1 MSEMDTRTTTR
12 KAGATEEPRAA
23 AAAGAPGTEAPG
35 AAGEEP
41 KKKKKK
47 YSKGLKN
54 AQRFEEG
61 MTKAQ
66 RRLAKAVFEGLDSW
80 NRATDRSARKKKD
93 GALRDVMKNSAKATE
108 KAIRVAARAP
118 RDFVKTARPF
128 KPKRMARMMF
138 PFL

>member
-1 MSEMDTRTTTR
+1 MSEMDTRTTT
-12 KAGATEEPRAA
+12 KKVSATDEPRASA
-23 AAAGAPGTEAPG
+23 APSSPSAEVPG
-35 AAGEEP
+35 AGEEP
-41 KKKKKK
+41 AKKKRKK
-47 YSKGLKN
+47 YSKGLKS

-66 RRLAKAVFEGLDSW
+66 RRLAKAVYEGLSTW
-80 NRATDRSARKKKD
+80 NRTTDRSARKKKD

-118 RDFVKTARPF
+118 RDFVKTARPI
-128 KPKRMARMMF
+128 KPKRVVRVLF